1 MCLGMLECYSEWW
14 AAPWWRTEPA
24 WRNSICSTPISHS
37 HQSKCSWSG
46 LLDICFIKITCPCY
60 GWGGRDC
67 EGVRCIIEDVWEKP
81 PCTIL
86 CPLFVPFF
94 YIVRYVVGISYGL
107 DIDVILER
115 LILSV
120 RTHHSLLK
128 ADKGLFCW
136 LEIQGQQQRER
147 AV

>member
-24 WRNSICSTPISHS
+24 WGNSICSTPISHS

-46 LLDICFIKITCPCY
+46 LLDICFIKITCPYY
-60 GWGGRDC
+60 GWGGQGLWGGQVHHWRR
-67 EGVRCIIEDVWEKP
+67 VRETSLYNFMP
-81 PCTIL
+81 PFCT
-86 CPLFVPFF
+86 FF
-94 YIVRYVVGISYGL
+94 YVVRYVVGISYGL

-120 RTHHSLLK
+120 RTHHRLLK
-128 ADKGLFCW
+128 ADKGLFYW